1 MPEGPEIRL
10 AADKIA
16 EAIAGRV
23 AIEVYFA
30 FDHLKSYEDTLSGE
44 KISAVETKGKAIL
57 IRFANGY
64 NIYSHNQLYGKWI
77 IRPAYD
83 YPNTNRQ
90 LRLAIHNQH
99 RSALLYSASDIEVL
113 RDEELANHPF
123 LSKLGPDLLD
133 ESITTAQV
141 IDRFKDPQFQRRK
154 FTALLLDQGFLAGL
168 GNYLRS
174 EVMFVGRIHPASRP
188 IDCTEQQI
196 EQVADAALK
205 LTRQSYRTGGIT
217 NDLPLAE
224 KLLRQQG
231 YSYREYRFRVF
242 NRDDE
247 PCYNCGTPIIKDIL
261 GGRRFYFCP
270 ECQKLA

>member
-10 AADKIA
+10 AADEIA

-23 AIEVYFA
+23 AIEIYFA
-30 FDHLKSYEDTLSGE
+30 FDHLKSYEETLSGE
-44 KISAVETKGKAIL
+44 KVSAVETKGKAIL

-133 ESITTAQV
+133 ESLTTAQV

-217 NDLPLAE
+217 NDLALAD

-247 PCYNCGTPIIKDIL
+247 PCYSCGTPIIKDIL

>member
-10 AADKIA
+10 AADEIA

-23 AIEVYFA
+23 ATEVCFA
-30 FDHLKSYEDTLSGE
+30 FDHLKPYEETLSGE
-44 KISAVETKGKAIL
+44 EVSAVETKGKAIL
-57 IRFANGY
+57 IRFANSY

-83 YPNTNRQ
+83 YPNTNRH

-99 RSALLYSASDIEVL
+99 RSALLYSASDIELL
-113 RDEELANHPF
+113 RDEELAEHPF

-133 ESITTAQV
+133 ESITVKQV
-141 IDRFKDPQFQRRK
+141 IDRFKETQFQRRK
-154 FTALLLDQGFLAGL
+154 FTSLLLDQGFLAGL

-174 EVMFVGRIHPASRP
+174 EVMFVGRIHPALRP

-217 NDLPLAE
+217 NDLALAE
-224 KLLRQQG
+224 KLRQQG
-231 YSYREYRFRVF
+231 NSYREYRFRVF

-247 PCYNCGTPIIKDIL
+247 PCYVCGTSIIKDDI